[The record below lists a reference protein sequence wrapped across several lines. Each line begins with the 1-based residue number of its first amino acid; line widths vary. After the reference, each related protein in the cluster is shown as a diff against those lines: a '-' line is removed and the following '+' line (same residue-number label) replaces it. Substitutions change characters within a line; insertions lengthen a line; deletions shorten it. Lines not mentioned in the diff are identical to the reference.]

1 MNIKIIYHY
10 RMDYKSLSKKF
21 GNRLKYYRLMQGY
34 TQEKLAEKLG
44 VDSHYVSDIE
54 CGTRNIT
61 FKTLWKLMTA
71 LEVEPSKLF
80 TFD

>member
-1 MNIKIIYHY
+1 MNTRIIYHY

>member
-1 MNIKIIYHY
+1 
-10 RMDYKSLSKKF
+10 MDYKSLSKKF

-61 FKTLWKLMTA
+61 VKTLWKLMTA
-71 LEVEPSKLF
+71 LEVETSKLF

>member
-1 MNIKIIYHY
+1 
-10 RMDYKSLSKKF
+10 MDYKSLSKKF

-80 TFD
+80 AFD

>member
-1 MNIKIIYHY
+1 MNIRIIYHY